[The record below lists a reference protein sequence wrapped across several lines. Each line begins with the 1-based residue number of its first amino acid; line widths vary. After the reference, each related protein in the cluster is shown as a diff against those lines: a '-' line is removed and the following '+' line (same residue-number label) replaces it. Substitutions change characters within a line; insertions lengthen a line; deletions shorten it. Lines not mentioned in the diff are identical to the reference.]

1 MSGNRPSLASLIA
14 GDTASTTAFVFD
26 GKKVTRA
33 QLARTVDQTA
43 AWLAAQGISRGD
55 VVAVWLV
62 NRLAWGTLLFAA
74 ARAGGLIAAVNTRY
88 RSAEVEHLLKLSAAK
103 MLVAEAQ
110 FRSIDFPSILAGIDK
125 AAVPA
130 LERVAVVGA
139 AGMASPWPCVAFD
152 AFTRGYPPAPPLPDD
167 PDAPVLLFTTSGTTK
182 GPKLVAHS
190 QATLAG
196 HGAAIAKALD
206 LSAERHSM
214 LALLPFCG
222 TFGMS
227 GLLGFMAA
235 GITIHAL
242 DAFDTEIAFRT
253 LRSEK
258 ITHTFGSDEMFKRM
272 LALTDEPRPFPHAEL
287 FGFAAFQPGWRE
299 FAAQAEARGLPLYGL
314 YGSSEVQALFSIQR

>member
-33 QLARTVDQTA
+33 QLARAVDQTA

-62 NRLAWGTLLFAA
+62 NRIEWVTLLFAA
-74 ARAGGLIAAVNTRY
+74 ARLRAIVAAVNTRY
-88 RSAEVEHLLKLSAAK
+88 RSAEVEHLLKLSGAR

-139 AGMASPWPCVAFD
+139 AGMASHCPSVAFD
-152 AFTRGYPPAPPLPDD
+152 AFPRGYPPAPPLPDD
-167 PDAPVLLFTTSGTTK
+167 PDAPVLLFTTSGTNK

-206 LSAERHSM
+206 LSAER
-214 LALLPFCG
+214 
-222 TFGMS
+222 
-227 GLLGFMAA
+227 
-235 GITIHAL
+235 
-242 DAFDTEIAFRT
+242 
-253 LRSEK
+253 
-258 ITHTFGSDEMFKRM
+258 
-272 LALTDEPRPFPHAEL
+272 
-287 FGFAAFQPGWRE
+287 
-299 FAAQAEARGLPLYGL
+299 
-314 YGSSEVQALFSIQR
+314 